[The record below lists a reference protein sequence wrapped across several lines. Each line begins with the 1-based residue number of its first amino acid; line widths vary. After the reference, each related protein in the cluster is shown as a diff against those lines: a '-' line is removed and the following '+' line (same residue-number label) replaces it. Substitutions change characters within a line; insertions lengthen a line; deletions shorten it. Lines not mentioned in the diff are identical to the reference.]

1 MLFDKYITFDQKI
14 IIAVLS
20 AAIWIYFRTWGCYKL
35 IPRKSIFSV
44 IFVCIW
50 LYLNYYEPLV
60 VPIGLSIL
68 VLYSLLNKKK
78 NFKL

>member
-20 AAIWIYFRTWGCYKL
+20 AAIWIYFRNWGCYKL
-35 IPRKSIFSV
+35 IPRKSTFSV
-44 IFVCIW
+44 IFVGIW